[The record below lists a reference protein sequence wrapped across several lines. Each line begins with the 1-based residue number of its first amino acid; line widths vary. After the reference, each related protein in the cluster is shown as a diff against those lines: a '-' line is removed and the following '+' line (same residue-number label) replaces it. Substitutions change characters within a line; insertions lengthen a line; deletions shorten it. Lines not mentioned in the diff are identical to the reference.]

1 MKTKKIKILIV
12 DDHAIVRMGLSS
24 TLETHP
30 DLSVVGEADDGKSA
44 LKKAAELSPDV
55 VLMDLMMPG
64 MDGAEASAELHR
76 RFPDMKILI
85 LTTYGSAHGIA
96 SALNAGAAGAV
107 LKNIEC
113 SELADAIRAVSAGQS
128 VISPEIRKS
137 LKSSPPVEELTERQ
151 KQILAAMING
161 HTDAD
166 IAKNLNLSANSVR
179 DHVTAIFN
187 KLGASN
193 RAEAVAI
200 ALKKHLLKI

>member
-1 MKTKKIKILIV
+1 MKAKKIKILIV
-12 DDHAIVRMGLSS
+12 DDHAIVRMGLTS

-44 LKKAAELSPDV
+44 LKKTEELSPDV

-64 MDGAEASAELHR
+64 MDGAEATAELHR
-76 RFPDMKILI
+76 RFPDTKILI
-85 LTTYGSAHGIA
+85 LTTYGSANGIA

-107 LKNIEC
+107 MKNIEC
-113 SELADAIRAVSAGQS
+113 SELADAIRAVSAGQI

-166 IAKNLNLSANSVR
+166 IANILKLSSNSVR
-179 DHVTAIFN
+179 DHVTAIFT
-187 KLGASN
+187 KLGAAN

-200 ALKKHLLKI
+200 ALRKHLLKI

>member
-1 MKTKKIKILIV
+1 MKAKKIKILIV
-12 DDHAIVRMGLSS
+12 DDHAIVRMGLTS

-44 LKKAAELSPDV
+44 LKKAEELLPDV

-64 MDGAEASAELHR
+64 MDGAEATAELHR
-76 RFPDMKILI
+76 RLPDMKILI
-85 LTTYGSAHGIA
+85 LTTYGSANGIA
-96 SALNAGAAGAV
+96 SALNAGASGAV
-107 LKNIEC
+107 MKNIEC
-113 SELADAIRAVSAGQS
+113 SELADAIRAVSASQT

-166 IAKNLNLSANSVR
+166 IANILKLSSNSVR
-179 DHVTAIFN
+179 DHVTAIFT
-187 KLGASN
+187 KLGAAN